1 MAGPKAPPWTYRGSS
16 VIPNPFMTAPADF
29 LTALADRVLAG
40 EAPSREDL
48 AEVLRTPDSAL
59 ADVLAA
65 AYRVRERYWGKRVKL
80 CMLRNARSGMCP
92 EDCTYCSQSAVSTA
106 PIEKYRLQ
114 SEQELLDGAHSA
126 VARGARRYCM
136 VTSGRGPSSRD
147 IGQLSGVTRKIKEAY
162 PDLEICVSLGLTS
175 YEQAVELKDAGVG
188 YVNHNLNTS
197 ERFYPEICTTHTW
210 ADRVDTVRNV
220 VRAGLNTCCGAIVG
234 MGETDEDLVDVA
246 LSLRELR
253 VDSLP
258 VNFLIP
264 IGGTPLEARRDLSPG
279 HCLRALS
286 MFRFANPAAE
296 VRVAGGR
303 ELNLGWF
310 QSLALYPA
318 NSIFI
323 EGYLTTPGQRAS
335 EAQRMVEE
343 LGFTVET
350 A

>member
-1 MAGPKAPPWTYRGSS
+1 MESCCGS
-16 VIPNPFMTAPADF
+16 PEAF
-29 LTALADRVLAG
+29 LSDLSARALAG
-40 EAPSREDL
+40 EVPSRDQL
-48 AEVLRTPDSAL
+48 TAVLRLPDDRL
-59 ADVLAA
+59 ADVLWS
-65 AYRVRERYWGKRVKL
+65 AYQVRERHWGKRVKL
-80 CMLRNARSGMCP
+80 CMLRNARSGLCP
-92 EDCTYCSQSAVSTA
+92 EDCGYCSQSAVSSA
-106 PIEKYRLQ
+106 PIAKYRLQ
-114 SEQELLDGAHSA
+114 SEEELLGGARAA

-136 VTSGRGPSSRD
+136 VTSGRGPSARD
-147 IGQLSGVTRKIKEAY
+147 IEQLAGATRRIKAEF
-162 PDLEICVSLGLTS
+162 PDLEICVSLGLTA
-175 YEQAVELKDAGVG
+175 YDQALDLKQAGVG

-197 ERFYPEICTTHTW
+197 ERFYPEICTTHTY
-210 ADRVDTVRNV
+210 ADRVETVRNV
-220 VRAGLNTCCGAIVG
+220 TRAGLHTCCGAIVG
-234 MGETDEDLVDVA
+234 MGETDDDVVDVA

-264 IGGTPLEARRDLSPG
+264 IGGTPLAERRDLSPG
-279 HCLRALS
+279 RCLKALCV
-286 MFRFANPAAE
+286 FRFANPEAE

-310 QSLALYPA
+310 QSLALFPA

-343 LGFTVET
+343 LGFDVET

>member
-1 MAGPKAPPWTYRGSS
+1 MMPH
-16 VIPNPFMTAPADF
+16 TAQLSD
-29 LTALADRVLAG
+29 LADRVLDG

-48 AEVLRTPDSAL
+48 GAVLRLPDEAL
-59 ADVLAA
+59 AAILAA
-65 AYRVRERYWGKRVKL
+65 AYRVRERFWGKRVKL
-80 CMLRNARSGMCP
+80 CMLRNARSGLCP
-92 EDCTYCSQSAVSTA
+92 EDCSYCSQSAVSTA

-114 SEQELLDGAHSA
+114 SEDELLEGAHAA

-136 VTSGRGPSSRD
+136 VTSGRGPSRRD
-147 IGQLSGVTRKIKEAY
+147 IDQLAGATRRIKADH

-175 YEQAVELKDAGVG
+175 YEQAVELKRAGVG

-197 ERFYPEICTTHTW
+197 ERFYPEICSTHTY
-210 ADRVDTVRNV
+210 ADRVATVRNV
-220 VRAGLNTCCGAIVG
+220 VQAALQTCCGAIVG
-234 MGETDEDLVDVA
+234 MGEEDDDLIELA
-246 LSLRELR
+246 LALRALK

-264 IGGTPLEARRDLSPG
+264 IGGTPLEARRDLSPT
-279 HCLRALS
+279 HCLKALC
-286 MFRFANPAAE
+286 MFRFANPEAE

-335 EAQRMVEE
+335 EAQRMVED
-343 LGFTVET
+343 LGFEVET